1 MSAIKEIEG
10 IREKLIELNFN
21 VSSKGFEYW
30 LILINEYIKRN
41 KYTTIESIYNLI
53 AKIYNT
59 TRDRVERNIRTASKQ
74 ALQTIR
80 EHYKYKNRR
89 LSTKDILELI
99 YWEMVQMSLN
109 DIIFEQMKNKFEES
123 DLFTLKLN
131 YNDIR
136 FLFCYI
142 ETLKEEIGKKKI
154 DKTKNDVTYKYENM
168 IQSFVLKRLF
178 LYL

>member
-21 VSSKGFEYW
+21 VSSKGFKYWILLIHEYQ
-30 LILINEYIKRN
+30 KKN

-74 ALQTIR
+74 ALPTIR
-80 EHYKYKNRR
+80 EYYNYKNKR

-99 YWEMVQMSLN
+99 YWEV
-109 DIIFEQMKNKFEES
+109 K
-123 DLFTLKLN
+123 
-131 YNDIR
+131 
-136 FLFCYI
+136 
-142 ETLKEEIGKKKI
+142 
-154 DKTKNDVTYKYENM
+154 
-168 IQSFVLKRLF
+168 
-178 LYL
+178 

>member
-1 MSAIKEIEG
+1 MSAIKEIVD
-10 IREKLIELNFN
+10 IKEKLIELNFN

-74 ALQTIR
+74 ALPTIR

-99 YWEMVQMSLN
+99 YWEV
-109 DIIFEQMKNKFEES
+109 K
-123 DLFTLKLN
+123 
-131 YNDIR
+131 
-136 FLFCYI
+136 
-142 ETLKEEIGKKKI
+142 
-154 DKTKNDVTYKYENM
+154 
-168 IQSFVLKRLF
+168 
-178 LYL
+178 